1 MFTGIVEEVGRIADR
16 AGNRLWIRA
25 ERVVGDL
32 GVGSSIAVDGVCLTV
47 VDLRP
52 PAFAVDLSP
61 ATLHRTTLGLRQ
73 PGDPVNLERPLLATG
88 RVGGHF
94 VQGHV
99 DGVGQVVGLRREGE
113 SAWMELTAP
122 PEVARYLVPRGSVA
136 VDGVSL
142 TVADAGEE
150 AFSVCLIPYTLRH
163 TTLGER
169 RPGDPVNLEADI
181 LAKYVEQLLRAWRER
196 G

>member
-1 MFTGIVEEVGRIADR
+1 MFTGIVEEVGRITER
-16 AGNRLWIRA
+16 AENRLWIRT
-25 ERVVGDL
+25 ERITEDL

-47 VDLRP
+47 VALRH
-52 PAFAVDLSP
+52 AEFAADLSP
-61 ATLHRTTLGLRQ
+61 ATLHRTALGLRL
-73 PGDPVNLERPLLATG
+73 PGDRVNLERPVPAAG

-99 DGVGQVVGLRREGE
+99 DGVGRVVALRPDGE
-113 SAWMELTAP
+113 FAWMEISAP
-122 PEVARYLVPRGSVA
+122 PEVVRYLVPRGSVA

-142 TVADAGEE
+142 TVAGVEGER
-150 AFSVCLIPYTLRH
+150 FSVCLIPYTLRH

-181 LAKYVEQLLRAWRER
+181 LAKYVERLVSGWRKTA
-196 G
+196 